1 MERKQKMTKK
11 LFSFFAALAVVLS
24 LTALGMADD
33 KVTLTG
39 NIVDKACSA
48 KVAKK
53 DDPQAAAALEAKD
66 CVVRCSKG
74 GLGIYADGKYTEFD
88 EAGAAKAKTALEKS
102 TKDKGAKFK
111 VTGTIMDGKLMVES
125 VSEVE

>member
-1 MERKQKMTKK
+1 MNRK
-11 LFSFFAALAVVLS
+11 LYSFFAALAIVLS
-24 LTALGMADD
+24 LASFGLADD
-33 KVTLTG
+33 KKVSLTG
-39 NIVDKACSA
+39 NIVDKACATS

-53 DDPQAAAALEAKD
+53 DDPQAAAALETKD

-88 EAGAAKAKTALEKS
+88 EAGVAKAKAALEKS

-111 VTGTIMDGKLMVES
+111 VTGTVMDGKLMVES
-125 VSEVE
+125 ISEIE

>member
-1 MERKQKMTKK
+1 MTKK

-24 LTALGMADD
+24 LAALGLADD
-33 KVTLTG
+33 KKVTLTG

-53 DDPQAAAALEAKD
+53 DDPQAAAAGEAKD

-74 GLGIYADGKYTEFD
+74 GLGIFADGKYTEFD
-88 EAGAAKAKTALEKS
+88 EAGTAKAKAALEKS

-111 VTGTIMDGKLMVES
+111 VTGMIHDGKMMVES

>member
-1 MERKQKMTKK
+1 MIRKFS
-11 LFSFFAALAVVLS
+11 LFSIAFSVVLG
-24 LTALGMADD
+24 LTLLASADD

-39 NIVDKACSA
+39 HIVDKACSA

-53 DDPQAAAALEAKD
+53 DNPQAASAEEAKD
-66 CVVRCSKG
+66 CIVRCSKS
-74 GLGIYADGKYTEFD
+74 GLGIFADGKYTEFD

-111 VTGTIMDGKLMVES
+111 VTGMVHDGKLMIES
-125 VSEVE
+125 IAEVQ